1 MCLKTQRALGRTE
14 VGEREEDPPQNIQK
28 ERSLKGL

>member
-14 VGEREEDPPQNIQK
+14 VGEREEDPPQNI
-28 ERSLKGL
+28 LKGPVRFQ